1 MALMTKIY
9 IMKTLTLAAK
19 KMMLKI
25 TVVSWCNRN
34 KCITWT
40 KFYVLPWQFRT
51 HLDEDVP
58 DQDNEYLEFLQQ
70 QSALHANDE
79 DEFDDYEEEIE
90 EEILFESPL
99 DEINPYIRFEQIFRT
114 MQQTNPASYT
124 LLTKDLDADQQS
136 TVMTIL
142 SNAEQQRTQQQQ
154 PTA

>member
-1 MALMTKIY
+1 LSS
-9 IMKTLTLAAK
+9 
-19 KMMLKI
+19 I
-25 TVVSWCNRN
+25 T
-34 KCITWT
+34 
-40 KFYVLPWQFRT
+40 Y
-51 HLDEDVP
+51 LDEDVP
-58 DQDNEYLEFLQQ
+58 DQDNEYLEFLHQ

-154 PTA
+154 PVA